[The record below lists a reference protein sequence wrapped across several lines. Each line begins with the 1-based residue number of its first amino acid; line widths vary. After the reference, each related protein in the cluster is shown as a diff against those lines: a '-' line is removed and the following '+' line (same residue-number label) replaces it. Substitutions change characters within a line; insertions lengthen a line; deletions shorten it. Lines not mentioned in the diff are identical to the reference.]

1 MKRAKLTLVGAG
13 PGNADLITLRGINA
27 IKVADVI
34 LYDAL
39 ADENILKYSNEDCI
53 KIFAGKKF
61 GCSILSQQ
69 EINNLI
75 IENALQYGHVVRL
88 KGGDPFVFGRATEEI
103 DAAREFGIEVEIVPG
118 VSSCIA
124 VPASEMIPVTSRGI
138 SESFWVITGTTKT
151 GEISKDIFLAAQSS
165 ATIIILMAM
174 SKIETIVEIFKSY
187 GKGQTPM
194 MIVQD
199 GWSNKQKT
207 IIGSVNEIL
216 EKVKKAKINNPA
228 VIVIGEVVGL
238 HISFAKKA
246 ALEYVETYKNK

>member
-1 MKRAKLTLVGAG
+1 MKNAKLTLVGAG
-13 PGNADLITLRGINA
+13 PGSADLITLRGINA
-27 IKVADVI
+27 IAAADVI

-39 ADENILKYSNEDCI
+39 ADENLLKYAKKGCI

-61 GCSILSQQ
+61 GCTILSQQ

-75 IENALQYGHVVRL
+75 IENALQHGHVVRL
-88 KGGDPFVFGRATEEI
+88 KGGDSFVFGRATEEI
-103 DAAREFGIEVEIVPG
+103 DAAREFGIEVEVVPG

-151 GEISKDIFLAAQSS
+151 GEISRDIFLAAQSS

-174 SKIETIVEIFKSY
+174 SKIEFIVEIFKTY
-187 GKGQTPM
+187 NKGQTLM

-199 GWSNKQKT
+199 GWTVKQKT
-207 IIGSVNEIL
+207 IIGNVDTIY
-216 EKVKKAKINNPA
+216 EKVKKANINNPA
-228 VIVIGEVVGL
+228 VMVIGEVVGL
-238 HISFAKKA
+238 HASFAENVA
-246 ALEYVETYKNK
+246 REYVEVNK

>member
-1 MKRAKLTLVGAG
+1 MKNAKLTLVGAG
-13 PGNADLITLRGINA
+13 PGSADLITLRGINA
-27 IKVADVI
+27 IAAADVI

-39 ADENILKYSNEDCI
+39 ADENLLNYSKKSCI

-75 IENALQYGHVVRL
+75 IENALQHGHVVRL
-88 KGGDPFVFGRATEEI
+88 KGGDSFVFGRATEEI
-103 DAAREFGIEVEIVPG
+103 DAAREFGIEVEVVPG

-151 GEISKDIFLAAQSS
+151 GEISRDIFLAAQSS

-174 SKIETIVEIFKSY
+174 SKIEFIVEIFKTY
-187 GKGQTPM
+187 NKGQTLM

-199 GWSNKQKT
+199 GWTVKQKT
-207 IIGSVNEIL
+207 IIGNVDTIY
-216 EKVKKAKINNPA
+216 EKVKKANINNPA
-228 VIVIGEVVGL
+228 VMVIGEVVGL
-238 HISFAKKA
+238 HASFAENVA
-246 ALEYVETYKNK
+246 REYVEVNK